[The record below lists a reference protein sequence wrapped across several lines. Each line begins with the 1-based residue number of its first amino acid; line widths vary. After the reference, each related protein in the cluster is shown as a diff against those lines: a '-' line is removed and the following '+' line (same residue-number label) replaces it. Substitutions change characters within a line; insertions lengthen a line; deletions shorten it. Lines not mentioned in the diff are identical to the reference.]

1 MAWTALPEKVTL
13 KLQTPIPREMKL
25 NPKKTVL
32 VIVDMQKRWT
42 TVPESR
48 SLDAVEGNAVLL
60 KKAREAGVK
69 VIFVQSVRK
78 PDALEFTRFGQE
90 PRLIEGTWE
99 TEIDDALQ
107 PLESETVMKKYC
119 HDPWARSPLYDIL
132 LEHNILPT
140 DTTAIVT
147 GVSASVCANAAT
159 IGFSNRHYMTLVPMD
174 CQASSDEVEEALI
187 YAKYSENSYAF
198 TTSDLIEFTNEGFM
212 SVQQQAGL
220 DPF

>member
-1 MAWTALPEKVTL
+1 MAWTPLPEKVTL
-13 KLQTPIPREMKL
+13 KLQTPIPRELKL

-32 VIVDMQKRWT
+32 VIVDMQKRWC

-48 SLDAVEGNAVLL
+48 ALDAVEGNAVLL
-60 KKAREAGVK
+60 QKAREAGVK
-69 VIFVQSVRK
+69 IIFVQSVRK
-78 PDALEFTRFGQE
+78 PDALEFTRFGME

-99 TEIDDALQ
+99 TEIADELT
-107 PLESETVMKKYC
+107 PLPDEIVMRKYC

-132 LEHNILPT
+132 LENNILPT
-140 DTTAIVT
+140 ETTAIVT

-159 IGFSNRHYMTLVPMD
+159 IGFSNRHYMTLIPMD

-198 TTSDLIEFTNEGFM
+198 TLSDMIEFTTEGYM
-212 SVQQQAGL
+212 STQQLAGVE
-220 DPF
+220 P